1 MIESERSQRSVCST
15 QKITALGRQSIS
27 IAQQPRILRMKYVNT
42 ENLSERSTNWPTM
55 RHGWSNIPNNASIQ
69 CLKINYSGQG
79 PERRFAPCRSR
90 CATGASRLR
99 DAQPILAYPCGRDT
113 PVAAAAAKQLAMLAC
128 DPNFDGGPPGHLL
141 QKAPEIKAASRRP
154 NFKKLLLRLLR

>member
-1 MIESERSQRSVCST
+1 MFNS
-15 QKITALGRQSIS
+15 KITALGRQSIS
-27 IAQQPRILRMKYVNT
+27 IAQEPRILRMKYVNT

-69 CLKINYSGQG
+69 CLKINDSGQG

-90 CATGASRLR
+90 CATG
-99 DAQPILAYPCGRDT
+99 PCGRDT

-141 QKAPEIKAASRRP
+141 QKAPKIKAASRRP